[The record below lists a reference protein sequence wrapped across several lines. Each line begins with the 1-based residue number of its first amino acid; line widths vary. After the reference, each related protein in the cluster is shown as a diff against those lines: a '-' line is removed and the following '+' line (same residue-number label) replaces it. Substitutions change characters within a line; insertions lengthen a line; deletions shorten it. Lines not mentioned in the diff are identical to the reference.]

1 MFAGEELSSPAKTG
15 GDFVGDEEGAVA
27 GAELADAADELVLGD
42 DGAKVADDRLHNE
55 RGNIALL
62 QQRLDLAE
70 GLVVQ
75 RRLNLVAVRQK
86 VLERVAV
93 ARCPD
98 TPGGDGVAMVA
109 VLDGDELAAAGV
121 GHGDLQRAFD

>member
-1 MFAGEELSSPAKTG
+1 MFAGEELSGPAKTG

-93 ARCPD
+93 TRCSD
-98 TPGGDGVAMVA
+98 THRGY
-109 VLDGDELAAAGV
+109 VLGFALAAEVLFVELSEVHVV
-121 GHGDLQRAFD
+121 GLSG

>member
-1 MFAGEELSSPAKTG
+1 MFAGEELSGSTKTG

-27 GAELADAADELVLGD
+27 GAELADAADELVLRD
-42 DGAKVADDRLHNE
+42 DGAKVANDRLHNE

-70 GLVVQ
+70 GLVIQ
-75 RRLNLVAVRQK
+75 RRLNLEAVRQK

-93 ARCPD
+93 ARCSD
-98 TPGGDGVAMVA
+98 APGRDGVAMVA